1 MKTEAEIVVS
11 EIFIASQNSLCELA
25 EEAHIEAEWDVS
37 THKDSSEE
45 CAKGFNPEICTDT
58 DELDHIS
65 LKERYRILLA
75 DKSSGPV
82 Q

>member
-1 MKTEAEIVVS
+1 MVS

-45 CAKGFNPEICTDT
+45 CAKGFNP
-58 DELDHIS
+58 
-65 LKERYRILLA
+65 
-75 DKSSGPV
+75 
-82 Q
+82 